1 MSGLVRVWTDIGQKK
16 PRPLLARIVN
26 SKSKVYT
33 IQYLS
38 PTEDRMKGRT
48 LYRYEDETYEVDDDS
63 IYEYL
68 SLSTE
73 FDMGFVEVDGGY
85 VKDDSDEEY
94 VPSDPD
100 DDDDEDDDDEDDDD
114 EDDDDEAD
122 EEEYEDDYESEE
134 DFDEP

>member
-1 MSGLVRVWTDIGQKK
+1 MSGLVRVWTDVGQKK
-16 PRPLLARIVN
+16 PRPLLARIIN
-26 SKSKVYT
+26 SKSKVYS

-38 PTEDRMKGRT
+38 PTEDRIKGRT

-85 VKDDSDEEY
+85 IKDDSDEEY
-94 VPSDPD
+94 VPTDQSG
-100 DDDDEDDDDEDDDD
+100 DDEDDYDEDDDSD
-114 EDDDDEAD
+114 EEAD
-122 EEEYEDDYESEE
+122 EEEFEDEGDYETEE

>member
-26 SKSKVYT
+26 AKSKLYS

-38 PTEDRMKGRT
+38 PTEDRIKGRT

-85 VKDDSDEEY
+85 IKDDSDEEY
-94 VPSDPD
+94 VPTDHSDDD
-100 DDDDEDDDDEDDDD
+100 DDDDEYEDEDSDDEN
-114 EDDDDEAD
+114 
-122 EEEYEDDYESEE
+122 EEEFEGEDYESEE
-134 DFDEP
+134 EL

>member
-26 SKSKVYT
+26 SKSKVYS

-38 PTEDRMKGRT
+38 PTEDRIKGRT

-85 VKDDSDEEY
+85 IKDDSDEEY
-94 VPSDPD
+94 VPTDQSG
-100 DDDDEDDDDEDDDD
+100 DDEDDYDDEDEDSD
-114 EDDDDEAD
+114 EEAD
-122 EEEYEDDYESEE
+122 EDEAEYESEQ
-134 DFDEP
+134 DFDDEE

>member
-16 PRPLLARIVN
+16 PRPLLARIIN
-26 SKSKVYT
+26 TKSKLYT

-38 PTEDRMKGRT
+38 PTEDRLKGKT

-94 VPSDPD
+94 VPSDQSG
-100 DDDDEDDDDEDDDD
+100 DDEDDYEEDSDEED
-114 EDDDDEAD
+114 EED
-122 EEEYEDDYESEE
+122 EEEFEDEDDYESEE
-134 DFDEP
+134 DFDE

>member
-26 SKSKVYT
+26 SKSKVYS

-38 PTEDRMKGRT
+38 PTEDRIKGRT

-94 VPSDPD
+94 VPTDQSG
-100 DDDDEDDDDEDDDD
+100 DDEDEYDEDEDSD
-114 EDDDDEAD
+114 EEAD
-122 EEEYEDDYESEE
+122 EEEFEDEGDYETEE

>member
-16 PRPLLARIVN
+16 PKPLLARIVN

-38 PTEDRMKGRT
+38 PTEDRLKGKT

-68 SLSTE
+68 NLSTE

-94 VPSDPD
+94 VPSDPED
-100 DDDDEDDDDEDDDD
+100 EDISDDDEDDSDENSDSDEEDEFDEYETEEDYDDE
-114 EDDDDEAD
+114 E
-122 EEEYEDDYESEE
+122 
-134 DFDEP
+134 

>member
-16 PRPLLARIVN
+16 PKPLLARIVN
-26 SKSKVYT
+26 SKSKMYT

-38 PTEDRMKGRT
+38 PTEDRLKGKT

-68 SLSTE
+68 NLSTE
-73 FDMGFVEVDGGY
+73 FDMGFLEVDGGY

-94 VPSDPD
+94 VPSDP
-100 DDDDEDDDDEDDDD
+100 
-114 EDDDDEAD
+114 
-122 EEEYEDDYESEE
+122 EEEE
-134 DFDEP
+134 DFDEDDSDDDSDEEDEEEGEFDEYETEEDYDDEE

>member
-16 PRPLLARIVN
+16 PKPLLARIIN
-26 SKSKVYT
+26 TKSKLYT

-38 PTEDRMKGRT
+38 PTEDRLKGKT

-73 FDMGFVEVDGGY
+73 FDMGFVEVEGGY

-94 VPSDPD
+94 VPSEQSG
-100 DDDDEDDDDEDDDD
+100 DEDEYEQEDSDEED
-114 EDDDDEAD
+114 EED
-122 EEEYEDDYESEE
+122 EEEFDEEYESEE
-134 DFDEP
+134 DFDE

>member
-1 MSGLVRVWTDIGQKK
+1 VRVWTDIGQKK

-26 SKSKVYT
+26 AKSKLYS

-38 PTEDRMKGRT
+38 PTEDRIKGRT

-85 VKDDSDEEY
+85 IKDDSDEEY
-94 VPSDPD
+94 VPTDHSGDDDD
-100 DDDDEDDDDEDDDD
+100 DDDDEYEDEDSDDEN
-114 EDDDDEAD
+114 
-122 EEEYEDDYESEE
+122 EEEFEGEDYESEE
-134 DFDEP
+134 EF

>member
-16 PRPLLARIVN
+16 PKPLLARIVN

-38 PTEDRMKGRT
+38 PTEDRLKGKT

-68 SLSTE
+68 NLSTE
-73 FDMGFVEVDGGY
+73 FDMGFVEVEGGY

-94 VPSDPD
+94 VPSDP
-100 DDDDEDDDDEDDDD
+100 
-114 EDDDDEAD
+114 
-122 EEEYEDDYESEE
+122 EEEE
-134 DFDEP
+134 DFDEEDSDDDSDEEDEEEGEFDDYETEEDYDDEE

>member
-16 PRPLLARIVN
+16 PKPLLARIVN

-38 PTEDRMKGRT
+38 PTEDRLKGKT

-68 SLSTE
+68 NLSTE
-73 FDMGFVEVDGGY
+73 FDMGFLEVDGGY

-94 VPSDPD
+94 VPSDP
-100 DDDDEDDDDEDDDD
+100 
-114 EDDDDEAD
+114 
-122 EEEYEDDYESEE
+122 EEEE
-134 DFDEP
+134 DFDEEDSDDDSDEEDEEDEFDEYETEEDFYDEE

>member
-16 PRPLLARIVN
+16 PRPLLARIIN
-26 SKSKVYT
+26 TKSKLYT

-38 PTEDRMKGRT
+38 PTEDRLKGKT
-48 LYRYEDETYEVDDDS
+48 LYRYEDETYEIDDDS

-73 FDMGFVEVDGGY
+73 FDMGFVEVEGGY

-94 VPSDPD
+94 VPSDQSGDED
-100 DDDDEDDDDEDDDD
+100 DYDEEEDSDEEDDED
-114 EDDDDEAD
+114 
-122 EEEYEDDYESEE
+122 EEEFEDEDDYESEE
-134 DFDEP
+134 DFDE

>member
-16 PRPLLARIVN
+16 PRPLLARIIN
-26 SKSKVYT
+26 TKSKLYT

-38 PTEDRMKGRT
+38 PTEDRLKGKT

-73 FDMGFVEVDGGY
+73 FDMGFVEVEGGY

-94 VPSDPD
+94 VPSDQSG
-100 DDDDEDDDDEDDDD
+100 DEDDYEEEDSDEED
-114 EDDDDEAD
+114 EED
-122 EEEYEDDYESEE
+122 EEEFEDEDDYESEE
-134 DFDEP
+134 DFDE

>member
-26 SKSKVYT
+26 SKSKVYS

-38 PTEDRMKGRT
+38 PTEDRIKGRT

-73 FDMGFVEVDGGY
+73 FDMGFVEMDGGY
-85 VKDDSDEEY
+85 IKDDSDEEY
-94 VPSDPD
+94 VPTDQSG
-100 DDDDEDDDDEDDDD
+100 DDEDDYDEDEDSD
-114 EDDDDEAD
+114 EEAD
-122 EEEYEDDYESEE
+122 EDEAEYESEH
-134 DFDEP
+134 DFDDEE

>member
-16 PRPLLARIVN
+16 PKPLLARIVN

-38 PTEDRMKGRT
+38 PTEDRLKGKT

-68 SLSTE
+68 NLSTE

-94 VPSDPD
+94 VPSDP
-100 DDDDEDDDDEDDDD
+100 
-114 EDDDDEAD
+114 
-122 EEEYEDDYESEE
+122 EEEE
-134 DFDEP
+134 DFDEDDSDDDSDEEDDEEGEFDEYETEEDYDDEE

>member
-16 PRPLLARIVN
+16 PKPLLARIVN

-38 PTEDRMKGRT
+38 PTEDRLKGKT

-68 SLSTE
+68 NLSTE

-94 VPSDPD
+94 VPSDP
-100 DDDDEDDDDEDDDD
+100 
-114 EDDDDEAD
+114 
-122 EEEYEDDYESEE
+122 EEEE
-134 DFDEP
+134 DFDEDDSDDDSDEEDEEDEFDEYETEEDFYDEE

>member
-16 PRPLLARIVN
+16 PRPLLARIIN
-26 SKSKVYT
+26 TKSKLYT

-38 PTEDRMKGRT
+38 PTEDRLKGKT

-73 FDMGFVEVDGGY
+73 FDMGFVEVEGGY

-94 VPSDPD
+94 VPSDQSGD
-100 DDDDEDDDDEDDDD
+100 D
-114 EDDDDEAD
+114 
-122 EEEYEDDYESEE
+122 EDDYESEE
-134 DFDEP
+134 DFDE

>member
-16 PRPLLARIVN
+16 PKPLLARIVN

-38 PTEDRMKGRT
+38 PTEDRLKGKT

-68 SLSTE
+68 NLSTE
-73 FDMGFVEVDGGY
+73 FDMGFLEVDGGY

-94 VPSDPD
+94 VPSDPEEED
-100 DDDDEDDDDEDDDD
+100 DFDEDDSDDSD
-114 EDDDDEAD
+114 EED
-122 EEEYEDDYESEE
+122 EEEGEFDEYETEE
-134 DFDEP
+134 DYDDEE

>member
-16 PRPLLARIVN
+16 PRPLLARIIN
-26 SKSKVYT
+26 TKSKLYT

-38 PTEDRMKGRT
+38 PTEDRLKGKT

-73 FDMGFVEVDGGY
+73 FDMGFVEVEGGY

-94 VPSDPD
+94 VPSDHS
-100 DDDDEDDDDEDDDD
+100 DDDEDEYEQEDSDEED
-114 EDDDDEAD
+114 EED
-122 EEEYEDDYESEE
+122 EEEFGEDYESEE
-134 DFDEP
+134 DFDE

>member
-26 SKSKVYT
+26 SKAKLYT

-38 PTEDRMKGRT
+38 PTEDRLKGKT

-73 FDMGFVEVDGGY
+73 FDMGFVEVEGGY
-85 VKDDSDEEY
+85 VKDESDEEY
-94 VPSDPD
+94 VPSDQS
-100 DDDDEDDDDEDDDD
+100 DDDEDDYEEDSDEED
-114 EDDDDEAD
+114 EED
-122 EEEYEDDYESEE
+122 EEEFEDEDDYESEE
-134 DFDEP
+134 DFDE